1 MSPGADVAGRTCD
14 AGEVSNHRVRFEG
27 PASLAL
33 RVATSLADAEGV
45 ELVSSDQ
52 PVTLDHQTVEL
63 NLTVDGTFDAVA
75 DAVATV
81 RNEVPPGASIEI
93 TGG

>member
-1 MSPGADVAGRTCD
+1 VVP
-14 AGEVSNHRVRFEG
+14 NHRVRFEG

-33 RVATSLADAEGV
+33 RVATALADAEGV
-45 ELVSSDQ
+45 ELISSDQ

-63 NLTVDGTFDAVA
+63 SLTVEGTFDAVA
-75 DAVATV
+75 DAVNTA
-81 RNEVPPGASIEI
+81 RGEVPPGALIEI